1 MRCALVEFTP
11 SHGWTAATFVS
22 LLNRLGVAVDVYLRS
37 EVLESDPFAFS
48 SDPPRRTHRLESW
61 LVRARL
67 KTRHF
72 AEYDFVLATSCEPR
86 TVLPRLS
93 TIPVPVLG
101 VVHNAVLLA
110 EDEEYRRFFGEERR
124 RPLVL
129 ARHVEAY
136 LGPRVGARW
145 VAPVHVMDDPA
156 HIEIAWNRFCV
167 QGLIDFR
174 RRNYAGLLDAVEQL
188 DLERRHD
195 FEITLLGRD
204 SGLDGIRFRRMVRQ
218 RGLGERFRITGD
230 LPGYAEYFPAIA
242 SCGFVLPLVDS
253 SPHLRMYFEDKITS
267 SISMAVGMGRIPVV
281 HAALAELYGLDSCA
295 LTFNDGDLAASMAT
309 ALELSGTTRRE
320 MCERLTETR
329 RAWLETS
336 EKNLADALHDLGL
349 EPPATVPPSTDAN
362 RSTALE
368 KGSGGSKPAGR

>member
-1 MRCALVEFTP
+1 MRCALVEFTQ
-11 SHGWTAATFVS
+11 SHGWTTATFVS

-37 EVLESDPFAFS
+37 EVLESDPFAFK
-48 SDPPRRTHRLESW
+48 SDAPRQTYRLESL

-86 TVLPRLS
+86 SVLPRLS
-93 TIPVPVLG
+93 AIPVPVLG

-129 ARHVEAY
+129 ARHVEQF
-136 LGPRVGARW
+136 LGPRTGARW

-156 HIEIAWNRFCV
+156 LIEIAWNRFCV
-167 QGLIDFR
+167 QGLIDVR

-188 DLERRHD
+188 DSERCHD
-195 FEITLLGRD
+195 FEVTLLGRD
-204 SGLDGIRFRRMVRQ
+204 YGLDGMRLRRMVRQ
-218 RGLGERFRITGD
+218 RGLGECFRNTGY

-281 HAALAELYGLDSCA
+281 HARLAELYGLDTSA
-295 LTFNDGDLAASMAT
+295 VTYGDGELATAMVT
-309 ALELSGTTRRE
+309 ALELPATTRHE
-320 MCERLTETR
+320 MTKQLHATR
-329 RAWLETS
+329 RAWLES
-336 EKNLADALHDLGL
+336 SKKNLANALHDLGL
-349 EPPATVPPSTDAN
+349 ETPAED
-362 RSTALE
+362 
-368 KGSGGSKPAGR
+368 